1 MVRSKGVTRSWYPK
15 ILGVYTLQAGNH
27 PVYKMFQ
34 AQNSTI
40 GGKGREGRD
49 METLVISL
57 QKRSQD
63 ACVRI
68 KTL

>member
-1 MVRSKGVTRSWYPK
+1 MRSKGVTRSWYPK

-34 AQNSTI
+34 AQHSTI
-40 GGKGREGRD
+40 GARGRKGRD
-49 METLVISL
+49 METLVIGL

-63 ACVRI
+63 SCLRI